1 MEETINIERIF
12 NILKK
17 HLKLIGGLIVVGG
30 ILAFFVT
37 TFFMTPKY
45 DATVQILVNRTETGN
60 NAGVAFNAQQ
70 ADVQMISTY
79 KDIIQNKIVLDPVR
93 KDIAKKDNF
102 TGTSDDLKNQI
113 SISNEESSQV
123 FSVTVKDTNAYRAAD
138 IANSV
143 ADTFKQRIKKMM
155 KVNNVTIV
163 AAAVAKPKA
172 VSPNKKINVL
182 IGLLLGGFIGIAMS
196 FAIELFDKTVKS
208 VDFLTDLGFSNLGM
222 INHID
227 ETKKSQGLFGQSIS
241 RKRKLT
247 NVDR

>member
-1 MEETINIERIF
+1 MEESINIEQIF

-17 HLKLIGGLIVVGG
+17 HLKLIGGLTLTGAL
-30 ILAFFVT
+30 LALLVT
-37 TFFMTPKY
+37 IFFMTPKY
-45 DATVQILVNRTETGN
+45 DATVQILVNRTETDN
-60 NAGVAFNAQQ
+60 NAGMAYNAQQ
-70 ADVQMISTY
+70 ADVQMINTY

-113 SISNEESSQV
+113 SISNQENSQV

-143 ADTFKQRIKKMM
+143 ADNFKSKIKKVM

-163 AAAVAKPKA
+163 ADAIAKPNA
-172 VSPNKKINVL
+172 VSPNKKINIIMGL
-182 IGLLLGGFIGIAMS
+182 ILGAILGIAMS
-196 FAIELFDKTVKS
+196 IALEVFDKTVKN
-208 VDFLTDLGFSNLGM
+208 VNFLTDLGLSNLGM

-227 ETKKSQGLFGQSIS
+227 ETKKSQRLFGQSTPRV
-241 RKRKLT
+241 RKHT
-247 NVDR
+247 N

>member
-1 MEETINIERIF
+1 MEESINIEQIF

-17 HLKLIGGLIVVGG
+17 HIKLVGGLTVAGVLVA
-30 ILAFFVT
+30 ILMT

-45 DATVQILVNRTETGN
+45 DATVQILVNRTETN
-60 NAGVAFNAQQ
+60 NNVGAAYNTQQ
-70 ADVQMISTY
+70 ADVQMINTY

-93 KDIAKKDNF
+93 KEIAKKDNF
-102 TGTSDDLKNQI
+102 IGTSDDLKDQI
-113 SISNEESSQV
+113 SISNAENSQV

-143 ADTFKQRIKKMM
+143 ADTFKSKIKKVM

-163 AAAVAKPKA
+163 ADAIAKPNA

-182 IGLLLGGFIGIAMS
+182 IGLLLGGIIGIGIAFS
-196 FAIELFDKTVKS
+196 IELFDKTVKGT
-208 VDFLTDLGFSNLGM
+208 DFLTEIGLSNLGM

-227 ETKKSQGLFGQSIS
+227 ETKKSQGLFGQASP
-241 RKRKLT
+241 RKRKHT
-247 NVDR
+247 N

>member
-1 MEETINIERIF
+1 MEETISIEQIF

-17 HLKLIGGLIVVGG
+17 HLKLMGGLAISGAL
-30 ILAFFVT
+30 IAFLIT

-70 ADVQMISTY
+70 ADVQMINTY

-93 KDIAKKDNF
+93 KDVAKKDNF
-102 TGTSDDLKNQI
+102 LGTSDDLKGQI
-113 SISNEESSQV
+113 SISNEENSQV

-143 ADTFKQRIKKMM
+143 ADNFKREIKKMM

-163 AAAVAKPKA
+163 ADAIAKPSA
-172 VSPNKKINVL
+172 VSPNKNMNIL
-182 IGLLLGGFIGIAMS
+182 IGLVLGIIMGVGIA
-196 FAIELFDKTVKS
+196 FAIELLDKTVKG
-208 VDFLTDLGFSNLGM
+208 VDFLTELGFSNLGM

-227 ETKKSQGLFGQSIS
+227 ETKKSQGLFGQSAP
-241 RKRKLT
+241 RKRKHT
-247 NVDR
+247 N

>member
-1 MEETINIERIF
+1 MEETISIEQIF

-17 HLKLIGGLIVVGG
+17 HLKLIGGLTVSG
-30 ILAFFVT
+30 ILLAFLVT

-60 NAGVAFNAQQ
+60 NTGVALNAQQ

-102 TGTSDDLKNQI
+102 TGTSDDLKSQI
-113 SISNEESSQV
+113 SIFNEENSQV

-143 ADTFKQRIKKMM
+143 ADNFKNRIKKMM

-163 AAAVAKPKA
+163 ADAIAKPNA
-172 VSPNKKINVL
+172 VSPNKKMNVL
-182 IGLLLGGFIGIAMS
+182 IGLILGAMIGIGIA
-196 FAIELFDKTVKS
+196 FAIELLDKTVKG
-208 VDFLTDLGFSNLGM
+208 VDFLTDLGLSNLGM

-227 ETKKSQGLFGQSIS
+227 ETKKSQGLFGQTAP
-241 RKRKLT
+241 RKKKHT
-247 NVDR
+247 N

>member
-1 MEETINIERIF
+1 MEESISIEQIF

-17 HLKLIGGLIVVGG
+17 HLKLIGALVVTGG
-30 ILAFFVT
+30 VLAFLVT

-45 DATVQILVNRTETGN
+45 NATVQILVNRTETGN

-102 TGTSDDLKNQI
+102 TGTSDDLKSQI
-113 SISNEESSQV
+113 SISNEENSQV
-123 FSVTVKDTNAYRAAD
+123 FSVTVNDTNAYRAAD

-143 ADTFKQRIKKMM
+143 ADTFKSKIKKMM

-163 AAAVAKPKA
+163 ANAIAKPNA
-172 VSPNKKINVL
+172 VSPNKRMNVI
-182 IGLLLGGFIGIAMS
+182 IGLMIGAIFGVAIAV
-196 FAIELFDKTVKS
+196 AIEVFDKTVKG
-208 VDFLTDLGFSNLGM
+208 VDFLTELGLSNLGM

-227 ETKKSQGLFGQSIS
+227 ETKKSQGLFGQSTPRI
-241 RKRKLT
+241 RKHK
-247 NVDR
+247 N

>member
-1 MEETINIERIF
+1 MEESINIEQIF

-17 HLKLIGGLIVVGG
+17 HLKLIGGLTLTGAL
-30 ILAFFVT
+30 LALLVT
-37 TFFMTPKY
+37 IFFMTPKY
-45 DATVQILVNRTETGN
+45 DATVQILVNRTEKDN
-60 NAGVAFNAQQ
+60 NAGMAYNAQQ
-70 ADVQMISTY
+70 ADVQMINTY

-113 SISNEESSQV
+113 SISNQENSQV

-143 ADTFKQRIKKMM
+143 ADNFKSKIKKVM

-163 AAAVAKPKA
+163 ADAIAKPNA
-172 VSPNKKINVL
+172 VSPNKKINIIMGL
-182 IGLLLGGFIGIAMS
+182 ILGAILGIAMS
-196 FAIELFDKTVKS
+196 IALEVFDKTVKN
-208 VDFLTDLGFSNLGM
+208 VNFLTDLGLSNLGM

-227 ETKKSQGLFGQSIS
+227 ETKKSQRLFGQSTPRV
-241 RKRKLT
+241 RKHT
-247 NVDR
+247 N